1 MRILRYE
8 QDGTEYWGALK
19 EHEEVI
25 PMLDPLTMEV
35 KKGAARRLRDL
46 ELLAPVKPGKVV
58 AVGLN
63 YRDHAEELGMPI
75 PENPILFMKPRTAVI
90 GPNADI
96 VLPPSSERVD
106 YEAELAVVIGRRAR
120 KVPVDEAFHFI
131 LGYTCL
137 NDVTARDL
145 QNKDGQWTRAKSFDT
160 FCPLGPW
167 IETELD
173 PSDLLVRSF
182 LNGEAKQKSST
193 SNLIFPVP
201 DLVSFISHVMTLEPG
216 DVIATGTPS
225 GIGPMA
231 SGDEVEVVIDGIGVL
246 TNRAVD
252 DE

>member
-1 MRILRYE
+1 MRILRYK
-8 QDGTEYWGALK
+8 QDGTEYWGALR
-19 EHEEVI
+19 ENEEVI
-25 PMLDPLTMEV
+25 PMLDPLTREV
-35 KKGAARRLRDL
+35 KKGPAQRLRDL
-46 ELLAPVKPGKVV
+46 ELLAPVNPGQIV

-63 YRDHAEELGMPI
+63 YRDHAEELGMAI
-75 PENPILFMKPRTAVI
+75 PENPILFMKPRTSVI

-96 VLPPSSERVD
+96 LLPPSSKRVD
-106 YEAELAVVIGRRAR
+106 FEAELGVVIGRRAR

-145 QNKDGQWTRAKSFDT
+145 QKKDGQWTRAKSFDT

-173 PSDLLVRSF
+173 PSDLLVRLF
-182 LNGEAKQKSST
+182 LNGEPKQKSST
-193 SNLIFPVP
+193 SNLIFSVP
-201 DLVSFISHVMTLEPG
+201 ELVGFISHVMTLDPG

-231 SGDEVEVVIDGIGVL
+231 AGDEVEVVIDGIGIL
-246 TNRAVD
+246 TNRAVG

>member
-1 MRILRYE
+1 MRILRYA

-19 EHEEVI
+19 ENEEVI
-25 PMLDPLTMEV
+25 PMLDPLSMEV
-35 KKGAARRLRDL
+35 KKGPAQRLRDL
-46 ELLAPVKPGKVV
+46 KLLAPVNPGKVV

-63 YRDHAEELGMPI
+63 YRDHAEELGMPV
-75 PENPILFMKPRTAVI
+75 PEHPILFMKPRTSVI
-90 GPNADI
+90 GPDADI
-96 VLPPSSERVD
+96 LLPPSSERVD
-106 YEAELAVVIGRRAR
+106 FEAELGVVIGRRAH
-120 KVPVDEAFHFI
+120 KVPVHEAFHFI

-145 QNKDGQWTRAKSFDT
+145 QKQDGQWTRAKSFDT

-173 PSDLLVRSF
+173 PSDLLVRLF
-182 LNGEAKQKSST
+182 LNGKPKQKSST
-193 SNLIFPVP
+193 SNLVFSVP
-201 DLVSFISHVMTLEPG
+201 ELVSFISHVMTLDPG

-231 SGDEVEVVIDGIGVL
+231 SGDQVEVVVDGIGVL

-252 DE
+252 EA